1 MDWGILNRSGS
12 LTAPGDRGRGEPDG
26 ADQDGVDVRTT
37 SMLVIAILAFR
48 VLFTA
53 APFPVL
59 LHKGGGATVPASVL
73 GLTSIALSAVMISYV
88 ARGAR
93 LDGRK
98 YVPLLAIDFVL
109 SCAVGLSASLVPE
122 GAGSLHAV
130 LWFPFHGTV
139 MVLTVLF
146 GARWGWGGVAA
157 GVVLFGTL
165 YAVEHLSEPTGL
177 TLLLTHAVW
186 LTLPLLVA
194 VVASVLLRRIVRA
207 VLVHGMRVG
216 RSDEQV
222 RMTRTLHDTVLQT
235 LEAMAVQQQGHDKPA
250 DDRLT
255 ELRTAAARQA
265 VELRQLLQMRAPDA
279 RAGQSGMAGMLDGLA
294 CEFAAMG
301 LRLEVVAD
309 DFLGREPEPAV
320 RAALLDAAREAL
332 RNVVKHAGVRTA
344 VVRAALTAHGV
355 EITVRD
361 QGKGFDQSRQ
371 PHGLG
376 IEHSILTRM
385 REVGGDAVVWSRP
398 RGGTRVRLE
407 VPA

>member
-1 MDWGILNRSGS
+1 MGWTGIPNASGS
-12 LTAPGDRGRGEPDG
+12 LAALGARGRA
-26 ADQDGVDVRTT
+26 ADDVGVDARTT
-37 SMLVIAILAFR
+37 SLLVVAILAFR

-59 LHKGGGATVPASVL
+59 LAKGGGATVPAFVL
-73 GLTSIALSAVMISYV
+73 GISSITLSAVMITYV

-93 LDGRK
+93 LGTRR
-98 YVPLLAIDFVL
+98 YVPLLAVDFLL
-109 SCAVGLSASLVPE
+109 SCAVGLSAALAPDGS
-122 GAGSLHAV
+122 GSLHAA

-146 GARWGWGGVAA
+146 GAVWGWGGVAA
-157 GVVLFGTL
+157 GVAMFGTL
-165 YAVEHLSEPTGL
+165 YAIDHVSEPAGL

-216 RSDEQV
+216 QSDEQV

-235 LEAMAVQQQGHDKPA
+235 LEAMAVQQGHDKPA

-255 ELRTAAARQA
+255 ELRTAAALQA
-265 VELRQLLQMRAPDA
+265 VELRQLLQMRTPDA
-279 RAGQSGMAGMLDGLA
+279 RARQSGMAGMLAGLA
-294 CEFAAMG
+294 REFAAMG

-309 DFLGREPEPAV
+309 DFRDREPEAAV
-320 RAALLDAAREAL
+320 RAALRDAAREAL

-361 QGKGFDQSRQ
+361 QGKGFDQAQ
-371 PHGLG
+371 HEHGLG
-376 IEHSILTRM
+376 LAHSIVTRM

-398 RGGTRVRLE
+398 RHGTRVRLV
-407 VPA
+407 VPG